1 MHHDLFFQCFL
12 SLRQLAF
19 TPLVINTHIIQS
31 PVSANLS
38 VTARYRW
45 DTAAVTS
52 YICVVLR
59 HGRTCSSLC
68 LLPLSS
74 NKVWNRFRKFSCG
87 TSVGQGERG
96 KRGCMVF
103 SRQEPWSGLPFPSP
117 MHESEK

>member
-19 TPLVINTHIIQS
+19 TPLVISTHIIQS

-96 KRGCMVF
+96 KREILRHQVTLSFYNLFLFCTTPHVVV
-103 SRQEPWSGLPFPSP
+103 
-117 MHESEK
+117 